1 QQANPVT
8 SPLELDQ
15 LRNAYKAVFLHVQNG
30 GAVAWTAS
38 NALPYEGKNYLQG
51 TFISEFSTGSGT
63 TFSTLTAEGTLTG
76 FDLVVSEPG
85 VGMGNVLGVTKSYS
99 LQKVRVAVFYSG
111 LKDTYGQ
118 PITWEEGYFERLFRM
133 YLWDAQEFTNI
144 DEAGIKGGA
153 LSNYDLVIFPA
164 VKKGYMD
171 AIKGSLTTTG
181 LSNIKSF
188 VEAGGFLYSQGESN
202 YIAEMAGLVGTGT
215 VDLNTRV
222 SISDSIGQMS
232 IIDDSSPVVFAR
244 LSDNMY
250 VLDDPTL
257 AEKSGQTTVARYTN
271 VDGKPPAIITAER
284 GHGKVILMNGHPAD
298 KREYYP
304 LALNPVLW
312 AMSQKAALA
321 CDGVQKFNEEVER
334 DVIPGLEADVPVNV
348 SVSFSNFWNTTLNS
362 VEVISVVQKGF
373 KITDNSNITPQATQT
388 TGTDSTTILTWTFDK
403 MPQGR
408 LTFCYTVFTE
418 ANALKK
424 GEAVVCETRAIYTE
438 GDEKITVYALPVK
451 MRAQMAARLIGDR
464 ALEKQ
469 SV

>member
-1 QQANPVT
+1 
-8 SPLELDQ
+8 
-15 LRNAYKAVFLHVQNG
+15 
-30 GAVAWTAS
+30 
-38 NALPYEGKNYLQG
+38 
-51 TFISEFSTGSGT
+51 
-63 TFSTLTAEGTLTG
+63 
-76 FDLVVSEPG
+76 
-85 VGMGNVLGVTKSYS
+85 
-99 LQKVRVAVFYSG
+99 
-111 LKDTYGQ
+111 
-118 PITWEEGYFERLFRM
+118 
-133 YLWDAQEFTNI
+133 
-144 DEAGIKGGA
+144 
-153 LSNYDLVIFPA
+153 
-164 VKKGYMD
+164 
-171 AIKGSLTTTG
+171 
-181 LSNIKSF
+181 
-188 VEAGGFLYSQGESN
+188 
-202 YIAEMAGLVGTGT
+202 T

-469 SV
+469 SVYGVSGAGTHFDVKFPIENKEDTEARKVYIQDMVALVSPAIDPTNYRRIPSAVWNTNNGNNHSIWIQNEAYLFKDGKYPLPAEAKSINDRFNINNWDGKTTYVFEQPEG